1 MWKNEHKMTIIYLS
15 RIYLEGLG
23 LHFVRYNSATAFVN
37 TIINSVTG
45 LDLIGQEYCK
55 LFIFPTQNVS
65 FFSFSLI
72 SCRVSN

>member
-1 MWKNEHKMTIIYLS
+1 MWKNEHKMTIIYLP

-45 LDLIGQEYCK
+45 SDLIG
-55 LFIFPTQNVS
+55 
-65 FFSFSLI
+65 
-72 SCRVSN
+72 